1 MSSSAAVRARAAKAI
16 ADVATRGRS
25 LDVALTSDPNWSK
38 QERGLLRSLCYDS
51 VRWYIRL
58 DTLLGRLL
66 SRPKQTLDPEIR
78 ALAIVGLC
86 QLLYTDIP
94 AHAAVAETVAATRL
108 LNQPRA
114 SGFINA
120 VLRRCQREQAQ
131 LLPEIDRDLAVR
143 TAHPRWL
150 VEKLREDWRER
161 ADDILDANNQR
172 PPFWIRVNRL
182 RASPANYRE
191 SLRERQIGVTDSL
204 FDGAALLLD
213 KAMDVGDL
221 PGFEQGWVS
230 VQDAAAQ
237 LAAHLLDP
245 QAGERVLDACA
256 APGGKT
262 GHLLELAP
270 ELDAL
275 TAVDVS
281 PERLDRV
288 QQNLQRLGLSAR
300 VVAGDAAEPQRWWD
314 GRAFHRILLDVPCSA
329 TGVIRRHP
337 DIKLLRRSDD
347 IAALAARQ
355 SQLLRASWPLLL
367 PGGRLVYASCSALQA
382 ETTAVIAEFLAAE
395 PTARDATNDRLQ
407 ALRAIVPPALLEG
420 TGAGVHGLRIAPGLA
435 GNPGSAGLTTG
446 SAGMDGFYYAVL
458 EKSTNK
464 ALPGTGL

>member
-1 MSSSAAVRARAAKAI
+1 VSSSAAVRAKAAKVV
-16 ADVATRGRS
+16 ADVAMRGRS
-25 LDVALTSDPNWSK
+25 LDTALTFDASWSK

-51 VRWYIRL
+51 IRWYIRL

-66 SRPKQTLDPEIR
+66 SRPDQSLDPEIR

-108 LNQPRA
+108 LDQPRA
-114 SGFINA
+114 SGFVNA
-120 VLRRCQREQAQ
+120 ILRRSQREQAQ
-131 LLPEIDRDLAVR
+131 LLADIDRDLAVR

-150 VEKLREDWRER
+150 AEKLRKDWREQ
-161 ADDILDANNQR
+161 ASEILDANNRR

-182 RASPANYRE
+182 RATAANYRTTLQE
-191 SLRERQIGVTDSL
+191 KQIGVTDSL
-204 FDGAALLLD
+204 FDGTALLLD

-221 PGFEQGWVS
+221 PGFDQGFVS

-237 LAAHLLDP
+237 LAAHLVDP
-245 QAGERVLDACA
+245 RAGERILDACA

-270 ELDAL
+270 ELAAL
-275 TAVDVS
+275 TAVDLS
-281 PERLDRV
+281 SERLERV

-300 VVAGDAAEPQRWWD
+300 LIAADAAETAQWWD
-314 GRAFHRILLDVPCSA
+314 GQPFHRILLDVPCSA

-347 IAALAARQ
+347 IAALAKRQ
-355 SQLLRASWPLLL
+355 SQLLRGLWPLLL
-367 PGGRLVYASCSALQA
+367 PGGRLVYASCSVLQA
-382 ETTAVIAEFLAAE
+382 ETSAVIAEFLAAE
-395 PTARDATNDRLQ
+395 PTARDATNDTLN
-407 ALRAIVPPALLEG
+407 ALRTFVPPALLEG
-420 TGAGVHGLRIAPGLA
+420 TDAGVHGLRIAPG
-435 GNPGSAGLTTG
+435 SARMNADA
-446 SAGMDGFYYAVL
+446 AGMDGFYYAVL

-464 ALPGTGL
+464 ALPSPQYSIAS